1 MTRYFAQ
8 NTPRAGLEHMM
19 MSVPGFQKR
28 GGGMMILSRFCYKPE
43 DVDCR
48 YCLHYRRR
56 SCQVRTCPYIAERLK
71 SGAIEYLDL
80 ILEYFG
86 HIPHAGLHKRIQ
98 AVEHWSGPDQA
109 VLHTVSVH
117 LRSRF
122 ADRVWDDAP
131 PGYLA
136 ALYLLASKERLWQP
150 ALPALSHDS
159 IDFSR
164 IVSKPHGFAIQD
176 YPIFYSA
183 RRLYDLKSPMEA
195 EDLAH
200 PKLVSDLDFHNIIY
214 ATMIARYGKAV
225 MDASKLQLIKKYAEQ
240 GKFDILLVFMF
251 DRLGRKSDETP
262 FVVEWF
268 TKKGVRVWSVQEG
281 EQRFESH
288 TDRLT
293 NYIRFWQADG
303 ESQKTSMRTKT
314 ALGQMVEEGRFRGGN
329 APYGYRLEK
338 SGILNKRKHEVYML
352 VIDEDEA
359 RVVRMM
365 FDLCISS
372 GYGRW
377 RLANF
382 LNDHGIKNRKGQ
394 NWHDASVGGILHNP
408 LYKGILRSGETYAG
422 PFEAL
427 QIIAPDQFDL
437 AQKLMLE
444 RTNERKER
452 RTVPLNTAG
461 QSLLSGNIFCG
472 HCGGRLVLTTN
483 GTTTRLADGTPV
495 HKKRIRYVCYNKT
508 RRRQECTGQT
518 GYTMHILDGIVTEVL
533 HQVFDKMQG
542 ASNDMIV
549 GSAVQKQMAMIRSEL
564 QRARAENTKANK
576 EYESLKSEV
585 LKAIQGKS
593 ALPQD
598 VLTEMLEDTRQKV
611 LSTSERITTLTAELN
626 DGNSKIEEMKAEF
639 NRIVSWSKIF
649 DESPMEVK
657 KMICGYII
665 KKVSVFRD
673 YRVKIEFNINVE
685 QFLNG
690 IDSID
695 ECATYE
701 LPMAQ

>member
-225 MDASKLQLIKKYAEQ
+225 MDASMNPFGGYWIA
-240 GKFDILLVFMF
+240 FPSVP
-251 DRLGRKSDETP
+251 RLPG
-262 FVVEWF
+262 
-268 TKKGVRVWSVQEG
+268 WSS
-281 EQRFESH
+281 R
-288 TDRLT
+288 R
-293 NYIRFWQADG
+293 
-303 ESQKTSMRTKT
+303 TS
-314 ALGQMVEEGRFRGGN
+314 
-329 APYGYRLEK
+329 
-338 SGILNKRKHEVYML
+338 
-352 VIDEDEA
+352 
-359 RVVRMM
+359 
-365 FDLCISS
+365 
-372 GYGRW
+372 
-377 RLANF
+377 
-382 LNDHGIKNRKGQ
+382 
-394 NWHDASVGGILHNP
+394 
-408 LYKGILRSGETYAG
+408 
-422 PFEAL
+422 
-427 QIIAPDQFDL
+427 IAPI
-437 AQKLMLE
+437 
-444 RTNERKER
+444 TG
-452 RTVPLNTAG
+452 VPI
-461 QSLLSGNIFCG
+461 SLLSGTRMAPIQSTPG
-472 HCGGRLVLTTN
+472 SLTA
-483 GTTTRLADGTPV
+483 GP
-495 HKKRIRYVCYNKT
+495 
-508 RRRQECTGQT
+508 RQGC
-518 GYTMHILDGIVTEVL
+518 
-533 HQVFDKMQG
+533 
-542 ASNDMIV
+542 S
-549 GSAVQKQMAMIRSEL
+549 R
-564 QRARAENTKANK
+564 
-576 EYESLKSEV
+576 
-585 LKAIQGKS
+585 
-593 ALPQD
+593 
-598 VLTEMLEDTRQKV
+598 
-611 LSTSERITTLTAELN
+611 STSPIH
-626 DGNSKIEEMKAEF
+626 
-639 NRIVSWSKIF
+639 
-649 DESPMEVK
+649 
-657 KMICGYII
+657 
-665 KKVSVFRD
+665 
-673 YRVKIEFNINVE
+673 
-685 QFLNG
+685 
-690 IDSID
+690 
-695 ECATYE
+695 
-701 LPMAQ
+701 

>member
-225 MDASKLQLIKKYAEQ
+225 MDASKKISEEHMTYVAAYNSLGFSTAVLGEDRANSA
-240 GKFDILLVFMF
+240 GKRAMQ
-251 DRLGRKSDETP
+251 LGR
-262 FVVEWF
+262 
-268 TKKGVRVWSVQEG
+268 
-281 EQRFESH
+281 
-288 TDRLT
+288 
-293 NYIRFWQADG
+293 
-303 ESQKTSMRTKT
+303 
-314 ALGQMVEEGRFRGGN
+314 EGRLFTADPSSYDGSVPREAMGAMSPLEELAYLKARN
-329 APYGYRLEK
+329 AYLE
-338 SGILNKRKHEVYML
+338 EL
-352 VIDEDEA
+352 VA
-359 RVVRMM
+359 
-365 FDLCISS
+365 
-372 GYGRW
+372 
-377 RLANF
+377 AQ
-382 LNDHGIKNRKGQ
+382 KK
-394 NWHDASVGGILHNP
+394 
-408 LYKGILRSGETYAG
+408 LRSA
-422 PFEAL
+422 
-427 QIIAPDQFDL
+427 
-437 AQKLMLE
+437 
-444 RTNERKER
+444 
-452 RTVPLNTAG
+452 
-461 QSLLSGNIFCG
+461 
-472 HCGGRLVLTTN
+472 
-483 GTTTRLADGTPV
+483 
-495 HKKRIRYVCYNKT
+495 
-508 RRRQECTGQT
+508 
-518 GYTMHILDGIVTEVL
+518 
-533 HQVFDKMQG
+533 
-542 ASNDMIV
+542 
-549 GSAVQKQMAMIRSEL
+549 
-564 QRARAENTKANK
+564 
-576 EYESLKSEV
+576 
-585 LKAIQGKS
+585 
-593 ALPQD
+593 
-598 VLTEMLEDTRQKV
+598 LEDTTISLNPKV
-611 LSTSERITTLTAELN
+611 
-626 DGNSKIEEMKAEF
+626 
-639 NRIVSWSKIF
+639 
-649 DESPMEVK
+649 
-657 KMICGYII
+657 
-665 KKVSVFRD
+665 
-673 YRVKIEFNINVE
+673 
-685 QFLNG
+685 
-690 IDSID
+690 
-695 ECATYE
+695 
-701 LPMAQ
+701 

>member
-1 MTRYFAQ
+1 
-8 NTPRAGLEHMM
+8 
-19 MSVPGFQKR
+19 
-28 GGGMMILSRFCYKPE
+28 
-43 DVDCR
+43 
-48 YCLHYRRR
+48 
-56 SCQVRTCPYIAERLK
+56 
-71 SGAIEYLDL
+71 
-80 ILEYFG
+80 
-86 HIPHAGLHKRIQ
+86 
-98 AVEHWSGPDQA
+98 
-109 VLHTVSVH
+109 
-117 LRSRF
+117 
-122 ADRVWDDAP
+122 
-131 PGYLA
+131 
-136 ALYLLASKERLWQP
+136 
-150 ALPALSHDS
+150 
-159 IDFSR
+159 
-164 IVSKPHGFAIQD
+164 
-176 YPIFYSA
+176 
-183 RRLYDLKSPMEA
+183 
-195 EDLAH
+195 
-200 PKLVSDLDFHNIIY
+200 
-214 ATMIARYGKAV
+214 
-225 MDASKLQLIKKYAEQ
+225 
-240 GKFDILLVFMF
+240 
-251 DRLGRKSDETP
+251 
-262 FVVEWF
+262 
-268 TKKGVRVWSVQEG
+268 
-281 EQRFESH
+281 
-288 TDRLT
+288 
-293 NYIRFWQADG
+293 
-303 ESQKTSMRTKT
+303 
-314 ALGQMVEEGRFRGGN
+314 
-329 APYGYRLEK
+329 
-338 SGILNKRKHEVYML
+338 ML

-382 LNDHGIKNRKGQ
+382 PSTTTGSKTGRDKTGTTPVWG
-394 NWHDASVGGILHNP
+394 ASCTT
-408 LYKGILRSGETYAG
+408 RSTRESFGAEKPMPA

>member
-1 MTRYFAQ
+1 MAER
-8 NTPRAGLEHMM
+8 
-19 MSVPGFQKR
+19 V
-28 GGGMMILSRFCYKPE
+28 
-43 DVDCR
+43 
-48 YCLHYRRR
+48 YCLYRV
-56 SCQVRTCPYIAERLK
+56 STNKQVDHDENNQADIPMQRKACHDFAAKMGWVIVGEEQETGV
-71 SGAIEYLDL
+71 SGY
-80 ILEYFG
+80 
-86 HIPHAGLHKRIQ
+86 K
-98 AVEHWSGPDQA
+98 
-109 VLHTVSVH
+109 VS
-117 LRSRF
+117 
-122 ADRVWDDAP
+122 ADDRD
-131 PGYLA
+131 
-136 ALYLLASKERLWQP
+136 
-150 ALPALSHDS
+150 
-159 IDFSR
+159 
-164 IVSKPHGFAIQD
+164 
-176 YPIFYSA
+176 
-183 RRLYDLKSPMEA
+183 
-195 EDLAH
+195 
-200 PKLVSDLDFHNIIY
+200 
-214 ATMIARYGKAV
+214 
-225 MDASKLQLIKKYAEQ
+225 KLQLIKKYAEQ

-452 RTVPLNTAG
+452 RTVPLNTTG

-576 EYESLKSEV
+576 EYELHQVFDKMQGASNDMIVGSAVQKQMAMIRSELQRARAENTKANKEYESLKAEVLKQGASNDMIVGSAVQKQMAMIRSELQRARAENTKANKEYESLKAEV

-673 YRVKIEFNINVE
+673 YRIKIEFNINVE

-695 ECATYE
+695 ECDTYE

>member
-150 ALPALSHDS
+150 ALSALSHDS

-225 MDASKLQLIKKYAEQ
+225 MDASI
-240 GKFDILLVFMF
+240 D
-251 DRLGRKSDETP
+251 DEDGI
-262 FVVEWF
+262 E
-268 TKKGVRVWSVQEG
+268 
-281 EQRFESH
+281 
-288 TDRLT
+288 
-293 NYIRFWQADG
+293 QAD
-303 ESQKTSMRTKT
+303 EFAK
-314 ALGQMVEEGRFRGGN
+314 
-329 APYGYRLEK
+329 
-338 SGILNKRKHEVYML
+338 
-352 VIDEDEA
+352 
-359 RVVRMM
+359 
-365 FDLCISS
+365 
-372 GYGRW
+372 
-377 RLANF
+377 RLAQIEREWPES
-382 LNDHGIKNRKGQ
+382 DMVK
-394 NWHDASVGGILHNP
+394 
-408 LYKGILRSGETYAG
+408 YKA
-422 PFEAL
+422 
-427 QIIAPDQFDL
+427 
-437 AQKLMLE
+437 
-444 RTNERKER
+444 
-452 RTVPLNTAG
+452 
-461 QSLLSGNIFCG
+461 LLSVVD
-472 HCGGRLVLTTN
+472 HPSLQDA
-483 GTTTRLADGTPV
+483 TRLMGEIDQYELRPEV
-495 HKKRIRYVCYNKT
+495 RIPN
-508 RRRQECTGQT
+508 RR
-518 GYTMHILDGIVTEVL
+518 
-533 HQVFDKMQG
+533 
-542 ASNDMIV
+542 V
-549 GSAVQKQMAMIRSEL
+549 GSA
-564 QRARAENTKANK
+564 
-576 EYESLKSEV
+576 
-585 LKAIQGKS
+585 
-593 ALPQD
+593 
-598 VLTEMLEDTRQKV
+598 
-611 LSTSERITTLTAELN
+611 
-626 DGNSKIEEMKAEF
+626 
-639 NRIVSWSKIF
+639 
-649 DESPMEVK
+649 
-657 KMICGYII
+657 
-665 KKVSVFRD
+665 
-673 YRVKIEFNINVE
+673 
-685 QFLNG
+685 
-690 IDSID
+690 
-695 ECATYE
+695 
-701 LPMAQ
+701 